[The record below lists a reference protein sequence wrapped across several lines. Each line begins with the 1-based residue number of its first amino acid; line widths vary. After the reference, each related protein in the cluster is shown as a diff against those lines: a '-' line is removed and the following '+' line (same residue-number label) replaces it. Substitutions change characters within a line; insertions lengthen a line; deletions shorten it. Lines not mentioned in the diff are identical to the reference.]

1 MKMIRSISY
10 ISMVIV
16 LLTAPSGVY
25 ASHGHVFTEPEDD
38 VLSPC
43 ESYLVDCGDGSIGES
58 DDADNDNT
66 MEKSGV
72 EEIGESP
79 QQEPG
84 EKQ

>member
-1 MKMIRSISY
+1 MFCISI
-10 ISMVIV
+10 VIV
-16 LLTAPSGVY
+16 LLTAPSGAY
-25 ASHGHVFTEPEDD
+25 ASHGHDFTAPEDD

-43 ESYLVDCGDGSIGES
+43 ESYLVDCGDGTNEES
-58 DDADNDNT
+58 DDADHEDD
-66 MEKSGV
+66 MEESGV